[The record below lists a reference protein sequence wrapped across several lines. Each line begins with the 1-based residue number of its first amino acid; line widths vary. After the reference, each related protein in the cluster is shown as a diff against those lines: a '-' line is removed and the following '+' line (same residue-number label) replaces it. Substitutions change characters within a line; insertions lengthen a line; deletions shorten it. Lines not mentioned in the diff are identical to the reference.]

1 MTFEDPS
8 TEVYSYGIEQ
18 KVYEPSGHAL
28 IFIEDMMQAMCHKD
42 SCEYKM
48 DTCFH
53 SRLAHELLKAMLDS
67 YSDFLDKHDQPE
79 AAKLL
84 RSEM

>member
-1 MTFEDPS
+1 MTFEDQD

-18 KVYEPSGHAL
+18 KAYEPSSHAAV
-28 IFIEDMMQAMCHKD
+28 FIEDMVQAMCHKD

-48 DTCFH
+48 DVCFH
-53 SRLAHELLKAMLDS
+53 NRLAHELLKAMLDS
-67 YSDFLDKHDQPE
+67 YANFLDKHEQPE
-79 AAKLL
+79 AAQLL